1 MLDRIRKV
9 TYLSSMNK
17 LPIEK
22 RTQIIRLLVEGNSI
36 RSITRI
42 SDVSKNT
49 VTKLLVDVGRACQE
63 FHNNTVVNVKS
74 ERIQA
79 DEIWSFVGSKEKN
92 TSIEKKDEGCGDVW
106 TWVGLDADSKLVVSW
121 LVGDRDADAACS
133 FMNDMADRV
142 SNRVQLTT
150 DGHKAYLI
158 AVDRAFN
165 NDIDYAMLVKIYGGS
180 EGTNQHEKKYSPAE
194 CTGCKKTKISGEP
207 NAKFVSTSYVERQ
220 NLTMRMHMRR
230 FTRLTNAFSKKVEN
244 HAYAIALHFVYYNF
258 CKIHSSLS
266 VTPAMQAG
274 LTKRVMKVEDIAM
287 LADIEAPKKRGTYKK
302 QINE

>member
-1 MLDRIRKV
+1 
-9 TYLSSMNK
+9 MNT

-63 FHNNTVVNVKS
+63 FHNNKVVNVKS

-121 LVGDRDADAACS
+121 LVGDRDADAA
-133 FMNDMADRV
+133 
-142 SNRVQLTT
+142 
-150 DGHKAYLI
+150 
-158 AVDRAFN
+158 
-165 NDIDYAMLVKIYGGS
+165 
-180 EGTNQHEKKYSPAE
+180 
-194 CTGCKKTKISGEP
+194 
-207 NAKFVSTSYVERQ
+207 
-220 NLTMRMHMRR
+220 
-230 FTRLTNAFSKKVEN
+230 
-244 HAYAIALHFVYYNF
+244 
-258 CKIHSSLS
+258 
-266 VTPAMQAG
+266 
-274 LTKRVMKVEDIAM
+274 
-287 LADIEAPKKRGTYKK
+287 
-302 QINE
+302 